1 MSFVSLVLNPRGPT
15 HPVMVFPIEVQ
26 VEPEVFN
33 DSKYA
38 LYIEGCGIMFTI
50 VSILLSQYH
59 KIVKTTWPQ
68 ESEIYVLGPEG
79 VFLGFLGA
87 TQLSSLLLNR
97 TMMLK

>member
-1 MSFVSLVLNPRGPT
+1 MSFVSLLNLRGPT
-15 HPVMVFPIEVQ
+15 HPVMVFPVEVQ

-38 LYIEGCGIMFTI
+38 LYIEGCGIIFTI
-50 VSILLSQYH
+50 VSILLCKYY
-59 KIVKTTWPQ
+59 KIVKTTLPQ
-68 ESEIYVLGPEG
+68 ESKIYVLGLVG
-79 VFLGFLGA
+79 VFLGFLRA